1 MCNYQ
6 NFTCMN
12 SVSTIFLAGSFKNW
26 FKLNKMKWNCLWDQN
41 VFEHWTLHSLKVFEI
56 RGQSCPRHGFF
67 FEITS
72 RTSSIEMP
80 VESIPRNLPKAII
93 EHNICMFSS
102 KHNHCLGIKHKTST
116 STYSMCRHIM
126 EWTWKTNSET
136 FLAKKN
142 AWCFFSD
149 YQMWKKQ
156 QLLHKHRFY
165 TCVVWEMNRA
175 EIHLS
180 FKLNNL
186 WHRLCKL
193 AGGVSSF
200 VVPLCSLQKWR
211 VT

>member
-1 MCNYQ
+1 MLTRPKC
-6 NFTCMN
+6 
-12 SVSTIFLAGSFKNW
+12 I
-26 FKLNKMKWNCLWDQN
+26 
-41 VFEHWTLHSLKVFEI
+41 WTLNITFLESLWNGLLSSACSEI
-56 RGQSCPRHGFF
+56 REQSCPRHGFF

-102 KHNHCLGIKHKTST
+102 KHNRCLGIKHKTST

-126 EWTWKTNSET
+126 EWTWKTN
-136 FLAKKN
+136 
-142 AWCFFSD
+142 CFS
-149 YQMWKKQ
+149 QIIRCEKKQ
-156 QLLHKHRFY
+156 HILHKHRFN

-186 WHRLCKL
+186 AILWHRLCKL

-200 VVPLCSLQKWR
+200 VVPLCCLQKWQ

>member
-1 MCNYQ
+1 MLTRPKC
-6 NFTCMN
+6 
-12 SVSTIFLAGSFKNW
+12 I
-26 FKLNKMKWNCLWDQN
+26 
-41 VFEHWTLHSLKVFEI
+41 WTLNITFLESLWNGLLLSTCSEI
-56 RGQSCPRHGFF
+56 REQLCPRHGFF

-72 RTSSIEMP
+72 HTSSIEMP

-102 KHNHCLGIKHKTST
+102 KHNRCLGIKHKTST

-136 FLAKKN
+136 FLAKKH

-156 QLLHKHRFY
+156 HLLHKHRFN
-165 TCVVWEMNRA
+165 TCVVWETNRA

-180 FKLNNL
+180 FKLNNLAIL

-200 VVPLCSLQKWR
+200 VVPLCCLQKWR